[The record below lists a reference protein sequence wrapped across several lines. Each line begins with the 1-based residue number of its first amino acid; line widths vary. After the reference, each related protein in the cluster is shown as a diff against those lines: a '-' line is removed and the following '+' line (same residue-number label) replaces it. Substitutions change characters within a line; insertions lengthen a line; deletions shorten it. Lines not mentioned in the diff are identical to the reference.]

1 MSPGS
6 SEVNRLGADEA
17 HTGRARGEETA
28 QEKGHE
34 PSVHLVLLGCRGEH
48 IGVKGLQLPLGPR
61 GLNGFWMS

>member
-17 HTGRARGEETA
+17 HTARARGEETA

-34 PSVHLVLLGCRGEH
+34 PSVHLVLLGC
-48 IGVKGLQLPLGPR
+48 
-61 GLNGFWMS
+61 